1 MTGISYAERF
11 EFSSYPGIEIPRDDS
26 IGVWDSI
33 YVDQAIE
40 VDDLNVFLGI
50 AVYWF
55 VDAFAIPIYSPWMD
69 SVYLVNLSQN
79 HDSLNI
85 WFDTQAI
92 EDGPGELEDYNGLI
106 AAGWWKLNPR
116 NIFGV
121 GNNYVFDCWKI
132 EIYGD
137 CWKIEIYGELQSG
150 AEEGEKPLEFG
161 INSAYPNP
169 FNAQTIINYS
179 LPDEA
184 HIKIAVYNPL
194 GQKVVSLFDGVM
206 QAGEH
211 SEFPSGVYFARL
223 QSDDRSEDIKMV
235 LLK

>member
-132 EIYGD
+132 EIYG
-137 CWKIEIYGELQSG
+137 ELQSG

-211 SEFPSGVYFARL
+211 KITWDASEFPSGVYFARL